1 MYLGPQFQVTN
12 VYIRNMLYTCSFIY
26 RHVALFIAPNVYMF
40 LFHISGE
47 AEPTPW
53 SRKVH
58 EIVAATQLVKFLIFL
73 SMDEWVD

>member
-1 MYLGPQFQVTN
+1 
-12 VYIRNMLYTCSFIY
+12 
-26 RHVALFIAPNVYMF
+26 MF